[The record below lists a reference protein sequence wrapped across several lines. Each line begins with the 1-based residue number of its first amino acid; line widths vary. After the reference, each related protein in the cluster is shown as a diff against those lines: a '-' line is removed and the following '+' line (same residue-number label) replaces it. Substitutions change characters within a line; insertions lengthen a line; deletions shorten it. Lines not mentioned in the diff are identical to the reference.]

1 MDNKILIEKE
11 LAKLARRKN
20 PNGRRARVNRRT
32 LEKLGWTEEPTP
44 VVEAPKPKA
53 KPKAKKKATKK

>member
-11 LAKLARRKN
+11 LAKLARRRN
-20 PNGRRARVNRRT
+20 PNGRRARVNKRR
-32 LEKLGWTEEPTP
+32 LEKLGWTEEAP

-53 KPKAKKKATKK
+53 KAKKKATKK

>member
-11 LAKLARRKN
+11 LAKLARRRN

-44 VVEAPKPKA
+44 VVEAPTPK
-53 KPKAKKKATKK
+53 KKKKATKKKKAE